1 MGLAVSLSDFVV
13 RVYLDGEVL
22 TCVNEL
28 DKQGKLVAEALIVL
42 FAYETSF
49 LFAYQ
54 LVKTLAFVFAVGH
67 NGLVAFDARD
77 FPTLADSL
85 HLGV

>member
-1 MGLAVSLSDFVV
+1 MGRLVV
-13 RVYLDGEVL
+13 RMYLDAEIL
-22 TCVNEL
+22 ACINEL
-28 DKQGKLVAEALIVL
+28 DKQGELVAEALIVL
-42 FAYETSF
+42 FAYETPF

-77 FPTLADSL
+77 LPTLADSL